1 MRTTVSHYAGT
12 IMKTRRTALSMLA
25 AVPAAAAAPSS
36 APAQANARAYTVP
49 YTSVIPMQSRIN
61 QVRYLLYVRMPIG
74 YEHGSDRYPLVLT
87 LDADYSFSI
96 CANHL
101 EHLSQRRNQA
111 PNAILVSIAIDG
123 VYPDLDRY
131 HLERTRDYS
140 PIFVAEAGPN
150 TPFQHVSGGGPNF
163 HRVIAEEVLPFIDA
177 NYRTNP
183 AERTLVGHSLGGLFA
198 CWTLQARPELFNRYL
213 AVSPSLWYA
222 DRWIFDRERE
232 QASVRLP
239 RKTMIYLAVGSWEEQ
254 PENNGYMVSECE
266 AFSALLS
273 RRGDPNLVVKQ
284 RTFEDETHASIF
296 PAAFSTGIR
305 HLFQTM

>member
-1 MRTTVSHYAGT
+1 VRTTVSHYAGT

-111 PNAILVSIAIDG
+111 PNAILVSIPIWIAIILNG
-123 VYPDLDRY
+123 HGTIAQSLSPKLVP
-131 HLERTRDYS
+131 TRHSSTYQ
-140 PIFVAEAGPN
+140 AEG
-150 TPFQHVSGGGPNF
+150 
-163 HRVIAEEVLPFIDA
+163 
-177 NYRTNP
+177 
-183 AERTLVGHSLGGLFA
+183 
-198 CWTLQARPELFNRYL
+198 
-213 AVSPSLWYA
+213 
-222 DRWIFDRERE
+222 
-232 QASVRLP
+232 
-239 RKTMIYLAVGSWEEQ
+239 
-254 PENNGYMVSECE
+254 
-266 AFSALLS
+266 
-273 RRGDPNLVVKQ
+273 
-284 RTFEDETHASIF
+284 RTFI
-296 PAAFSTGIR
+296 G
-305 HLFQTM
+305 

>member
-1 MRTTVSHYAGT
+1 VRTTVSHYAGT

-163 HRVIAEEVLPFIDA
+163 HRVIAEEVLPFI
-177 NYRTNP
+177 
-183 AERTLVGHSLGGLFA
+183 
-198 CWTLQARPELFNRYL
+198 Q
-213 AVSPSLWYA
+213 
-222 DRWIFDRERE
+222 
-232 QASVRLP
+232 LP
-239 RKTMIYLAVGSWEEQ
+239 DKSSRAHFGW
-254 PENNGYMVSECE
+254 
-266 AFSALLS
+266 AFSWRLVCVLDAASAARAIQPLFGREPIALV
-273 RRGDPNLVVKQ
+273 R
-284 RTFEDETHASIF
+284 
-296 PAAFSTGIR
+296 
-305 HLFQTM
+305 